1 MTCLVNNNMTIKRFT
16 LVLGGSLLLSCA
28 NWAVAQQD
36 CQSNIPYSTPAQRF
50 NDQGNGT
57 LIDTYTGLMWKKCL
71 EGQDGERC
79 VGQAVRMEWDRA
91 VSLAQ
96 LVGSD
101 NFAGYSG
108 WRLPTLDELN
118 SIVEQRCVEPAANL
132 EVFPQMPAVGVWSMN
147 QVDPRAWSM
156 DFDKGRAYEHFKG
169 AGKYIRLV
177 RNLR

>member
-1 MTCLVNNNMTIKRFT
+1 MTIKRFT
-16 LVLGGSLLLSCA
+16 LALGSALLFSCA
-28 NWAVAQQD
+28 TSVMATQD
-36 CQSNIPYSTPAQRF
+36 CQSNIPASTPAQRF

-71 EGQDGERC
+71 EGQNGERC
-79 VGQAVRMEWDRA
+79 VGQALRMEWDSA
-91 VSLAQ
+91 ANLAQ

-101 NFAGYSG
+101 NFAGYNG

-118 SIVEQRCVEPAANL
+118 SIVELRCVEPSANL
-132 EVFPQMPAVGVWSMN
+132 EVFPQMPAVGLWSIN
-147 QVDPRAWSM
+147 QADPRAWSM
-156 DFDKGRAYEHFKG
+156 DFDKGRAYENFKG